1 MQKMRPNSDWEKLP
15 GLRFV
20 YEQDD
25 LSQALESDEK
35 YKPLVND
42 RKTAGINAKLADIKV
57 ALFASAYKKKY
68 ASRNQELLPEY
79 ARQLIRA
86 IIEDLRYNKRKNDLK
101 RQVLMAGSSHPN
113 LGITG
118 RIGKS
123 NSLAVVPVFGGLSH
137 QEIDTMPWQLREFL
151 KTFLEMQVDDE
162 SSPGLGK
169 MVSEIFDLGAVKGL
183 IRESAEIP
191 PIKDEIKATAFLA
204 MFSADEKGPELL
216 EREAAEMITASG
228 AGGGGPAAGGDPRAR
243 RPNFRGLLGGLGEGG
258 GGGGGGPPN
267 SNARSTGTMVYEEGE
282 EEEED
287 EDEGEEEEEE
297 EDEDEGEE
305 EEEEEGPKRKRVKKQ
320 GGGYLSRK
328 HKSHRSKGLKN
339 KSRKSK
345 SRKTKSHKTKSHRSK
360 GRKTRSKKNW

>member
-1 MQKMRPNSDWEKLP
+1 MSNAGGGGGGGGGGRTPATMYETAARAFDATGIPWVISWASWSVANPRLAGNILMQKMRPNSDWEKLP
-15 GLRFV
+15 GLQFV

-35 YKPLVND
+35 FKPLVND
-42 RKTAGINAKLADIKV
+42 RKTAGISAKLADIKV

-123 NSLAVVPVFGGLSH
+123 NSLAMVPVFGGLSY

-191 PIKDEIKATAFLA
+191 PIKDELKATAFLA
-204 MFSADEKGPELL
+204 MFSADEKGPEML

-243 RPNFRGLLGGLGEGG
+243 GLNFRGLLGRLGGEGG
-258 GGGGGGPPN
+258 GGRGGRGWIG
-267 SNARSTGTMVYEEGE
+267 
-282 EEEED
+282 
-287 EDEGEEEEEE
+287 
-297 EDEDEGEE
+297 
-305 EEEEEGPKRKRVKKQ
+305 Q
-320 GGGYLSRK
+320 GRLD
-328 HKSHRSKGLKN
+328 
-339 KSRKSK
+339 
-345 SRKTKSHKTKSHRSK
+345 
-360 GRKTRSKKNW
+360 